1 MKLRLPAVNNLILQS
16 TGMMEN
22 ISMISATHV
31 TLYESLPES
40 DASELIARLN
50 NKSLNAHFS
59 VHYAHFSKTDGCF
72 GSVSNAK
79 RFRYQFAVYFGV

>member
-1 MKLRLPAVNNLILQS
+1 
-16 TGMMEN
+16 
-22 ISMISATHV
+22 MISATHV
-31 TLYESLPES
+31 TLYES

-50 NKSLNAHFS
+50 IKSLNAHFS
-59 VHYAHFSKTDGCF
+59 VHYDNAHFSKTDGCF